1 VLGKALIVI
10 PTLNEA
16 KHIRETLGTILLD
29 RAMDTSIVVVV
40 DGGSRDGTLEIVSA
54 LASQDARVIPLR
66 SERPTPFQSASIN
79 FAVERYGDAC
89 EWLIRIDAHAEY
101 PRDYVANLISTA
113 LETAADSVVAPMV
126 SIGHDCF
133 QIAVAAA
140 QNSVLG
146 TGGSAHRSKGKS
158 GWVDHGHHA
167 LMRLSMFKAAGGY
180 DETFSHNEDAEL
192 DKRIIQLGG
201 RIWLAEDLAITYLP
215 RRTPGS
221 LFHQYRSYGVGRART
236 RARHGG
242 LPKLR
247 QILPLLVAPAVAL
260 ACLGPLWGPA
270 AVPALIWALLCLSY
284 GAFLG
289 LKACLRGQ
297 RLCAFL
303 SGFCALIMHFAW
315 SVGYLS
321 QTFKGRGG
329 EPFQQTL
336 AR

>member
-1 VLGKALIVI
+1 MLGKTLIVI

-16 KHIRETLGTILLD
+16 EHIRATVCAILAD
-29 RAMDTSIVVVV
+29 RAMDQAIIVVV
-40 DGGSRDGTLEIVSA
+40 DGGSRDGTLAIVSA
-54 LASQDARVIPLR
+54 LASEDARIIPLK

-79 FAVERYGDAC
+79 FAVERYGHAC
-89 EWLIRIDAHAEY
+89 EWLVRIDAHAEY

-113 LETAADSVVAPMV
+113 LETAADSVVTPMA

-146 TGGSAHRSKGKS
+146 SGGSAHRSKGKG

-167 LMRLSMFKAAGGY
+167 LMRLAMFKAAGGY

-201 RIWLAEDLAITYLP
+201 RIWLADDLAITYLP
-215 RRTPGS
+215 RRTPS
-221 LFHQYRSYGVGRART
+221 ALFRQYKSYGMGRART

-242 LPKLR
+242 ASKLR
-247 QILPLLVAPAVAL
+247 QLLPLLVAPSVAL
-260 ACLGPLWGPA
+260 ACLSPIWGLA
-270 AVPALIWALLCLSY
+270 AVPALVWAGLCLSY

-289 LKACLRGQ
+289 VKAFVRGQ
-297 RLCAFL
+297 GLCVFL
-303 SGFCALIMHFAW
+303 SGVCAMIMHFAW

-321 QTFKGRGG
+321 QTFKGGG
-329 EPFQQTL
+329 AEPFQQTL